1 MTEEPK
7 IKKPRGLAA
16 CSPER
21 RAEISRMG
29 GLAVPSHKRSFAVN
43 PGLASTAGQIGGQN
57 GTGPQKKKEAS
68 E

>member
-16 CSPER
+16 VSPER

-29 GLAVPSHKRSFAVN
+29 GLAVPSEKRMFAKN
-43 PGLASTAGQIGGQN
+43 RELASSAGRIGGSN
-57 GTGPQKKKEAS
+57 GTGPQKKKES
-68 E
+68 GE